1 MLDNIISDDVILID
15 LKEMC
20 YVTSLPDF
28 HASLDAVFLVI
39 NWLLVELNDAEVSDK
54 FGP

>member
-28 HASLDAVFLVI
+28 HASLDAVF
-39 NWLLVELNDAEVSDK
+39 WLLTG
-54 FGP
+54 F